1 MLQKKDVSKYLGAA
15 LTVLGVVVASV
26 ILIFC
31 FVKFDAI
38 KAGAAQLV
46 DILMPFIVGL
56 VIAYLLSPIYNAL
69 VRNLEPWLRTVCRM
83 KRPRGLAKGLALFL
97 SVLLVLAVVFGLIA
111 MILPQLF
118 DSVANL
124 GTSLPGYLE
133 QTGIW
138 LDEML
143 AHLGLDISVQEYFD
157 DMGSQFSTWLAETLL
172 PGLQSLVEQLGT
184 DSLVGG
190 LFSGVVTVVNGVTNF
205 VLGLIVSVYLL
216 ADKERML
223 ALSKKLLYAIA
234 GTERGNRVLEE
245 LRKTN
250 RIFGGF
256 ITGKLVDSLIMGILC
271 FIGSSLLR
279 LPYALLV
286 SVVVGVTNIIPF
298 FGPFLGA
305 IPCALLILLTDPIKC
320 VYFIIFI
327 LALQQFDGNIL
338 GPRILGNTT
347 GVSPFGVLF
356 AIIFFGGVFG
366 FVGTIIGVPLFAILS
381 SLVGELVDRWLKK
394 KNLSRKLGD
403 YANLDYVKED
413 AGQTPENYI
422 KRQDPTRK

>member
-1 MLQKKDVSKYLGAA
+1 MLHKKDISKYLGAA
-15 LTVLGVVVASV
+15 LAVLGVVVASV

-31 FVKFDAI
+31 FVNFDAI
-38 KAGAAQLV
+38 KAGAAQLL
-46 DILMPFIVGL
+46 DILMPFIVGM

-69 VRNLEPWLRTVCRM
+69 VRNLEPWLRTACRM
-83 KRPRGLAKGLALFL
+83 KQPRGLARGLALFL
-97 SVLLVLAVVFGLIA
+97 SVLLVLALVFGLIA
-111 MILPQLF
+111 MIIPQVF
-118 DSVANL
+118 ASVANL
-124 GTSLPGYLE
+124 GTSLPSYLE
-133 QTGIW
+133 QTGAW
-138 LDEML
+138 LDEAL
-143 AHLGLDISVQEYFD
+143 DHLGLDISVQDYFN
-157 DMGSQFSTWLAETLL
+157 DMGSQFSTWLTETLL
-172 PGLQSLVEQLGT
+172 PDLQSLAEQLGA
-184 DSLVGG
+184 DSLVDG
-190 LFSGVVTVVNGVTNF
+190 LFSGVVTVVNAVTNF
-205 VLGLIVSVYLL
+205 ALGLIVSVYLL

-223 ALSKKLLYAIA
+223 ALAKKLLYALA
-234 GTERGNRVLEE
+234 GPERGNRVLEE

-271 FIGSSLLR
+271 FIGSSLLQ

-286 SVVVGVTNIIPF
+286 SVVVGITNIIPF

-305 IPCALLILLTDPIKC
+305 IPCAVLILLTDPIKC
-320 VYFIIFI
+320 VYFVIFI

-356 AIIFFGGVFG
+356 SIIFFGGVFG
-366 FVGTIIGVPLFAILS
+366 FVGMIIGVPLFAIIS
-381 SLVGELVDRWLKK
+381 SLVGEQVDKWLKK
-394 KNLSRKLGD
+394 KNMSQKLGD

-413 AGQTPENYI
+413 AGQTSENYI

>member
-38 KAGAAQLV
+38 KAGVAQLV

-69 VRNLEPWLRTVCRM
+69 VRNLEPWLRSVCRM
-83 KRPRGLAKGLALFL
+83 KQPRGLARGLALFL
-97 SVLLVLAVVFGLIA
+97 SVLLVLAVVFGLLA
-111 MILPQLF
+111 MIIPQLF

-124 GTSLPGYLE
+124 SANLPGYLE
-133 QTGIW
+133 QTGAW

-143 AHLGLDISVQEYFD
+143 AHLGLHISVQSYFD
-157 DMGSQFSTWLAETLL
+157 DMSTQFSTWVTETLL
-172 PGLQSLVEQLGT
+172 PGLQSLVERLGT

-190 LFSGVVTVVNGVTNF
+190 LFSGVVTVVNGVKNF
-205 VLGLIVSVYLL
+205 VLGPIVSAYLL

-223 ALSKKLLYAIA
+223 ALAKKLLYAIA
-234 GTERGNRVLEE
+234 GTERGNRLLEE

-356 AIIFFGGVFG
+356 SIIFFGGVFG
-366 FVGTIIGVPLFAILS
+366 FVGMIIGVPLFAILS
-381 SLVGELVDRWLKK
+381 SLMGELVDRWLKK
-394 KNLSRKLGD
+394 KNLSRELRD
-403 YANLDYVKED
+403 YTNLDYVKED
-413 AGQTPENYI
+413 AGQEPEDYI

>member
-1 MLQKKDVSKYLGAA
+1 MLQKKDISKYLGAA

-56 VIAYLLSPIYNAL
+56 VIAYLLAPIYNAL
-69 VRNLEPWLRTVCRM
+69 VRKLEPWLRAVCRM
-83 KRPRGLAKGLALFL
+83 KRPRGLARGLAMFL
-97 SVLLVLAVVFGLIA
+97 SVLLVLAVVFGLLA

-124 GTSLPGYLE
+124 GTNLPGYLE
-133 QTGIW
+133 QTGVW
-138 LDEML
+138 LDETL
-143 AHLGLDISVQEYFD
+143 AHLGLHISVQSYFD
-157 DMGSQFSTWLAETLL
+157 DMSSQFSTWLTETLL
-172 PGLQSLVEQLGT
+172 PALQSLVERLGA
-184 DSLVGG
+184 DSLADG
-190 LFSGVVTVVNGVTNF
+190 LFSGVVTVVNGVKNF

-223 ALSKKLLYAIA
+223 ALSKKLLYALA
-234 GTERGNRVLEE
+234 GPEWGNRVLEE

-338 GPRILGNTT
+338 GPKILGSTT
-347 GVSPFGVLF
+347 GVRPCGVLF
-356 AIIFFGGVFG
+356 
-366 FVGTIIGVPLFAILS
+366 
-381 SLVGELVDRWLKK
+381 
-394 KNLSRKLGD
+394 
-403 YANLDYVKED
+403 
-413 AGQTPENYI
+413 
-422 KRQDPTRK
+422 